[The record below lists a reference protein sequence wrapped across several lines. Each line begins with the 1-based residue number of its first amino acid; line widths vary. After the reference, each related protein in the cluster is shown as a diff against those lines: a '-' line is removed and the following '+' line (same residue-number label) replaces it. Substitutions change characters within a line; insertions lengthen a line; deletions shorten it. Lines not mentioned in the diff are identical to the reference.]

1 MLKGIHFIL
10 TYMCNFQCDHCFLY
24 CHPFA
29 SGSFSIQQVK
39 DSLEEFKKIE
49 SITSVG
55 FEGGEAFL
63 FYPVLCESVRIAT
76 QKGFDTSIQTNCFWA
91 TTKDDAILWLKPLK
105 ASGLTSLDVSDDTF
119 HSGDKEDKN
128 AKNAIAAAKELGMDV
143 DSICI
148 KPPDVENN
156 SDQKQGEPI
165 YLGGPKLRGR
175 AVEKLVKGLPTRSC
189 NEFTKCPYEDFKDPG
204 RVHVDPFG
212 NVHLCQGI
220 SMGNMWK
227 TPFSSLVEKYD
238 AKKHPIAGP
247 ILKGGPLQLAKT
259 YHIPHREE
267 YVDACHMCSTLCL
280 DLIERF
286 PQYLTP
292 RQVYGLE

>member
-29 SGSFSIQQVK
+29 KGAFSIQQIK
-39 DSLEEFKKIE
+39 GALEEFKKIE
-49 SITSVG
+49 TITSVG

-63 FYPVLCESVRIAT
+63 FYPILCESVRIAS
-76 QKGFDTSIQTNCFWA
+76 QKGFNTSIQTNCYWA

-105 ASGLTSLDVSDDTF
+105 SAGLASLDVSDDTF
-119 HSGDKEDKN
+119 HHGDEENNN
-128 AKNAIAAAKELGMDV
+128 AGYAISAAGELGIEV
-143 DSICI
+143 RSICI
-148 KPPDVENN
+148 KPPEVENN
-156 SDQKQGEPI
+156 NDHTKGDPI
-165 YLGGPKLRGR
+165 YIGGPKLRGR
-175 AVEKLVKGLPTRSC
+175 AIEKLTKGLPTTSC
-189 NEFTKCPYEDFKDPG
+189 SEFTQCPYEDFKNPG

-227 TPFSSLVEKYD
+227 TPFSSLLKNYD
-238 AKKHPIAGP
+238 PKNHPIAGP
-247 ILKGGPLQLAKT
+247 ILKGGPLQMAKT
-259 YHIPHREE
+259 YNIPHKEE
-267 YVDACHMCSTLCL
+267 YVDACHMCSKLCL
-280 DLIERF
+280 ELIEQF
-286 PQYLTP
+286 PEYLTP